1 MTTRDWQALFDQS
14 QALLKAGDPEAAE
27 QLLRPA
33 VDASAPTLLWRALGL
48 ALRQQ
53 GRLEES
59 LAIQQRVVDALPG
72 DLEARFDLAES
83 LLLTGQF
90 ARGWRE
96 YRFRYRLSFSKQF
109 ERKVQQP
116 RWDGRPIPGRTL
128 LIHDEQGF
136 GDTLQFMRLIPQAR
150 RQSGARIVLEVV
162 PQLLP
167 LAQRMG
173 GFDQVIVRGELPPP
187 FDLHCE
193 LMSLPLALK
202 LELADLPAGPVPY
215 LTPDPARVDH
225 WRQRL
230 AGLPRP
236 LVALVW
242 AGNPSHANDIN
253 RSLPL
258 SALAPLAR
266 PDIGFVALQ
275 KGAAAAQADTPPA
288 GMSLL
293 SLDAE
298 IRDFEDTAAI
308 LTVADLLITVDSS
321 PVHLA
326 GALGRPAWVLVPF
339 IPDWRWLTG
348 RDDSPWYPSVRLF
361 RQPARNDWP
370 GALAAMSAALDAWK
384 ATRC

>member
-1 MTTRDWQALFDQS
+1 MTPQDWQALFDRAQT
-14 QALLKAGDPEAAE
+14 LLKAGDPEGAE

-33 VDASAPTLLWRALGL
+33 VDTSAPTLLWRSLGL

-53 GRLEES
+53 GKLEES
-59 LAIQQRVVDALPG
+59 LAIQQRVVGALPG
-72 DLEARFDLAES
+72 DMEARFDLAET

-90 ARGWRE
+90 AHGWRE

-136 GDTLQFMRLIPQAR
+136 GDTLQFMRLIPWAR

-187 FDLHCE
+187 FDQHCE
-193 LMSLPLALK
+193 LMSLPQALK
-202 LELADLPAGPVPY
+202 LELTDLPAGPVPY
-215 LTPDPARVDH
+215 LLPDPARVEH

-242 AGNPSHANDIN
+242 AGNPAHANDSN

-275 KGAAAAQADTPPA
+275 KGPAAAQAGTPPA

-293 SLDAE
+293 ALDAE

-326 GALGRPAWVLVPF
+326 GALGRPAWVLLPF

-370 GALAAMSAALDAWK
+370 GALAAMSAALDVWK
-384 ATRC
+384 ATQC